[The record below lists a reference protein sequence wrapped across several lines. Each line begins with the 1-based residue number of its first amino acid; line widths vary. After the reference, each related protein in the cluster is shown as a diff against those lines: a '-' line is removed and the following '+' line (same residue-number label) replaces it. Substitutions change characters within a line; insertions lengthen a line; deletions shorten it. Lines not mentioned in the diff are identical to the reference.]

1 MRPKREETRN
11 SDCAYF
17 VSTQTQSRKSFFR
30 YERWARLML
39 TMLNHY
45 DGEGYKLHACVVMPD
60 HLHLLITPF
69 GSIEKSVQ
77 LSKGGFSFRA
87 KREREW
93 KGEIWQQGFTDHRIR
108 NEKDWL
114 RHMDYI
120 RMNPVDASLATD
132 SVLYEFLRF
141 PKGEY
146 PQGLK
151 PTPL

>member
-1 MRPKREETRN
+1 
-11 SDCAYF
+11 
-17 VSTQTQSRKSFFR
+17 
-30 YERWARLML
+30 ML

-93 KGEIWQQGFTDHRIR
+93 KGEIWQQGLLTIESGMKR
-108 NEKDWL
+108 N
-114 RHMDYI
+114 
-120 RMNPVDASLATD
+120 
-132 SVLYEFLRF
+132 
-141 PKGEY
+141 
-146 PQGLK
+146 GLGIW
-151 PTPL
+151 TTSA